1 MDRKLIYKNMKQE
14 MKHKVFTRVV
24 EQWIPRMRQAKL
36 TQRQL
41 AKEASI
47 SYTTL
52 NEIINFRSTNPRL
65 ETINKVEVVLA
76 MYKV

>member
-1 MDRKLIYKNMKQE
+1 MKQE